1 MKSLSRKFTA
11 AFLALGC
18 LFGSAI
24 PAQAGPGSALKLDGA
39 CSFSITSDPVY
50 RAVAP
55 FQSGR
60 YSTLGRGYYKPM
72 TMDIRGLTNHA
83 TTASGVFSLEL
94 WGMPYYGAKSGSVVF
109 SRGGGSVA
117 PGDVRSFWMRYETKS
132 LGLRRFGVI
141 SIFEYTSAGWVFADD
156 VKSTSSVKF

>member
-1 MKSLSRKFTA
+1 MKSISRKLTA

-24 PAQAGPGSALKLDGA
+24 SAQAGPGSSLKLDGP
-39 CSFSITSDPVY
+39 CSFTITPSPAY

-60 YSTLGRGYYKPM
+60 YSTLGSGYYNPM
-72 TMDIRGLTNHA
+72 TMDIRGLTNHG

-94 WGMPYYGAKSGSVVF
+94 WGTPFYGAKSGSVVF
-109 SRGGGSVA
+109 SRGGGRVA
-117 PGDVRSFWMRYETKS
+117 AGDIRSFWLRHESKS
-132 LGLRRFGVI
+132 LGVRRYGVI
-141 SIFEYTSAGWVFADD
+141 SIFEYTSSGWVFADD